1 MKKWILMITVLA
13 GLSSCYFWNV
23 SLDNVIRTYYLP
35 ETMLVETSNHAASL
49 NKSGD
54 YLAVNQYIADGGL
67 FYPTRLDIAYAR
79 LNDYSFWELTGG
91 SSTDTFIVK
100 THQSSSGDLAMI
112 GNNSW
117 EVWSFG
123 DDPAPLFMA
132 GGKTAKGDYSYSTG
146 SSGIAVYDL
155 QGWIDGAKAAVA
167 AGTEDDYSSL
177 TVSPVLTVAVPY
189 ASEIGGLLPQA
200 AGDLLAVY
208 HSGDNFTGF
217 TLADI
222 SDPSTPAAL
231 HQEPAQDFGDSNF
244 YGFALTGEGDSARLY
259 LYGQIVS
266 DSGDFSY
273 LFQVWDLS
281 DYQNPVIND
290 ISFDDDAV
298 DDAFGL
304 NYHLDGAR
312 ILIDYGCLQ
321 FAGDT
326 IYALGGDQ
334 MEKFLVINVS
344 DPSSPQ
350 MASTG
355 LSSGPH
361 WPAGFTAKD
370 YQRTFALEGDRIY
383 VPSRTAVEVLEYNGS
398 SLSIVDYYYVGV
410 PVKGVFLFPG
420 DEYIYALGYGS
431 VSVVAPGP

>member
-1 MKKWILMITVLA
+1 MKKWMLMITVLA

-35 ETMLVETSNHAASL
+35 ETMLVETSDHAASL

-54 YLAVNQYIADGGL
+54 YLAVNQYIAHGGL

-79 LNDYSFWELTGG
+79 LNDYSFWQVTGD

-112 GNNSW
+112 GYDWS
-117 EVWSFG
+117 VWSFDG
-123 DDPAPLFMA
+123 ADPAFMA
-132 GGKTAKGDYSYSTG
+132 GGETAKGDYSYSTG

-167 AGTEDDYSSL
+167 AGTEDDYSRL
-177 TVSPVLTVAVPY
+177 TVSPVSTVAVPY
-189 ASEIGGLLPQA
+189 ASEIGGGLLPQA

-231 HQEPAQDFGDSNF
+231 HQEPAQDFGNSNH
-244 YGFALTGEGDSARLY
+244 YGFSLTGEGDSARLY
-259 LYGQIVS
+259 LYGEVIP
-266 DSGDFSY
+266 DSGDPSY

-290 ISFDDDAV
+290 ISFDDDAI

-304 NYHLDGAR
+304 NYHIEGAR
-312 ILIDYGCLQ
+312 ILIHYGCLQ

-326 IYALGGDQ
+326 IYALGGEQ
-334 MEKFLVINVS
+334 LEKFLVINVS
-344 DPSSPQ
+344 DPLSPQ
-350 MASTG
+350 MASTA
-355 LSSGPH
+355 LSSGLH
-361 WPAGFTAKD
+361 WPAGFSAKD
-370 YQRTFALEGDRIY
+370 YQRTFALEGSRIY

-398 SLSIVDYYYVGV
+398 SLSTVDYYYVGV
-410 PVKGVFLFPG
+410 PVKGVFLFPE
-420 DEYIYALGYGS
+420 DDYIYALGYGS
-431 VSVVAPGP
+431 VSVVAPGS